1 MTRKREIVENVTL
14 ILDLETPSLGEKQP
28 LIRSELMAFAG
39 RLLGNTPCGE
49 ELAAPFILAE
59 CSGAIARLPSRGPL
73 HWLLSPVMIIEGNE
87 EPVAPMRGRR

>member
-1 MTRKREIVENVTL
+1 MVEKVTL

-49 ELAAPFILAE
+49 ELAAPFILAG
-59 CSGAIARLPSRGPL
+59 CSGAIERFPIRRPL
-73 HWLLSPVMIIEGNE
+73 H
-87 EPVAPMRGRR
+87 

>member
-1 MTRKREIVENVTL
+1 
-14 ILDLETPSLGEKQP
+14 
-28 LIRSELMAFAG
+28 MAFAG

-49 ELAAPFILAE
+49 ELAPPFILVG
-59 CSGAIARLPSRGPL
+59 CSGAIERFPIRRPL